1 VFFVSVSD
9 VYCKS
14 FRHMLQVFHLNVAK
28 VGTMLHML
36 RWDPLAITTCLAA
49 RALPSG
55 CRHSGEGSCQAPN
68 FGSFV
73 HYVSVPGSVVDT
85 HNSNKIDIK
94 KNHTFIAIG
103 ETHYRVHVYIAWVI
117 GLIVDIRV
125 LRQWS
130 YIIVAPFL
138 QAT

>member
-1 VFFVSVSD
+1 
-9 VYCKS
+9 
-14 FRHMLQVFHLNVAK
+14 
-28 VGTMLHML
+28 MLHML

-55 CRHSGEGSCQAPN
+55 CRHLGEGSCRAPN

-94 KNHTFIAIG
+94 KIILSLLLG
-103 ETHYRVHVYIAWVI
+103 KTHYRVHVYIAWVI

-125 LRQWS
+125 LRQRS

-138 QAT
+138 QVT